1 MSPADT
7 MIAPLSLSNVLTVV
21 VAFVCFWTMSPQ
33 ARGGVVRL
41 WRLAMPAAFAAV
53 VALMLLAGVFQA
65 TLLHDAEW
73 LAGLLL
79 GAAIGRSR
87 GWTLPVD
94 IDQAQGLVRLPRT
107 MDGMLMAG
115 GVVATAVLDFLSA
128 ALDEAFVQPEHVAAA
143 AALCAGFLGC
153 RALAII
159 VRSSRAPHVGLHTR
173 PEL

>member
-7 MIAPLSLSNVLTVV
+7 MIAPLSLSNVLTVI
-21 VAFVCFWTMSPQ
+21 VALICLWTISPQ

-79 GAAIGRSR
+79 GGVIGRSR

-94 IDQAQGLVRLPRT
+94 YDKTRGRVRLPRPS
-107 MDGMLMAG
+107 DGLLMAAG
-115 GVVATAVLDFLSA
+115 IVAMAAIDFTSA
-128 ALDEAFVQPEHVAAA
+128 ALDDVFIEPQHVAAM
-143 AALCAGFLGC
+143 
-153 RALAII
+153 
-159 VRSSRAPHVGLHTR
+159 
-173 PEL
+173 